1 LLGTVVVF
9 AGVVGLSLGLVGVTC
24 PWAGVVAVVVGVG
37 VGVALVIVVVAG
49 GVVLVAPPQPAP
61 SAAPAQTMSEQI
73 SDLNMTLFAQIKG
86 LRGGGLRQAIS
97 SPKGEQ
103 GSQGAPARS
112 KGATAR

>member
-24 PWAGVVAVVVGVG
+24 PWAGVVAVVVGVGVG

-73 SDLNMTLFAQIKG
+73 SDLNMTLFA
-86 LRGGGLRQAIS
+86 
-97 SPKGEQ
+97 
-103 GSQGAPARS
+103 
-112 KGATAR
+112 